1 MKPLY
6 VADTVALAR
15 YLEDNLPR
23 KANEAFEAAE
33 TGTATILVPDIVIAE
48 FIYIGLKG
56 RLKVPDPRATL
67 SELLGDLE
75 SSQFLRPVGISSET
89 WSVFIDSKVPELHDR
104 IIYSTAVSN
113 EADAIITNDPQIIAS
128 THPTIW

>member
-15 YLEDNLPR
+15 YLEDNLPKR
-23 KANEAFEAAE
+23 ANEVFEKAE
-33 TGTATILVPDIVIAE
+33 TGMATILVPDIVIAE
-48 FIYIGLKG
+48 FIYAGLKG
-56 RLKVPDPRATL
+56 RLKVSDPKATI
-67 SELLGDLE
+67 SELLSDLQ

-89 WSVFIDSKVPELHDR
+89 WAVFIDSKVPELHDR
-104 IIYSTAVSN
+104 LIYSTAVSN
-113 EADAIITNDPQIIAS
+113 GADAIITNDPEIIAS

>member
-15 YLEDNLPR
+15 YLEDNLPKR
-23 KANEAFEAAE
+23 ANEVFEKAE

-56 RLKVPDPRATL
+56 RLKVSDPKATIA
-67 SELLGDLE
+67 ELLSDLQ
-75 SSQFLRPVGISSET
+75 SSQFLRPVGISSAGWEI
-89 WSVFIDSKVPELHDR
+89 FIESKVPELHDR
-104 IIYSTAVSN
+104 LIYSTAVAN
-113 EADAIITNDPQIIAS
+113 EADAIITNDPEIVAS
-128 THPTIW
+128 AHPTIW